1 MDSKASN
8 TKLVKQGLKYAIT
21 VYGSCA
27 AELSLM
33 GVKVVNA
40 DTNNPHSEYKFC
52 FNPKNVKDL
61 KKIIKELPKKKIKL
75 EKNDIYEF
83 HFMNQFY
90 FHNKYLFD
98 DLEKIH
104 SQEKGRQIVYSDDI
118 FNRWVSGF
126 SVKKHKKI
134 FNIIDKF
141 ISKKDYHL
149 CLKHT
154 K

>member
-61 KKIIKELPKKKIKL
+61 KKLLRNFQKKIKL
-75 EKNDIYEF
+75 EK
-83 HFMNQFY
+83 M
-90 FHNKYLFD
+90 
-98 DLEKIH
+98 
-104 SQEKGRQIVYSDDI
+104 I
-118 FNRWVSGF
+118 FTS
-126 SVKKHKKI
+126 S
-134 FNIIDKF
+134 
-141 ISKKDYHL
+141 IS
-149 CLKHT
+149 
-154 K
+154 